1 MKFNHSIKLFFSRNA
16 FHMVTHF
23 QKSNF
28 FHFLKLSVKTYEP
41 SNLSENLSKHQLMTA
56 KSELVEIDRKR
67 LVFKVEA
74 FDERGMIGE
83 GTHERFVIDNE
94 KFQEKANNK

>member
-1 MKFNHSIKLFFSRNA
+1 MREIQFNHSIKLFFSRNA

-41 SNLSENLSKHQLMTA
+41 SNLSENLSKHQL
-56 KSELVEIDRKR
+56 SIRS
-67 LVFKVEA
+67 VFIVVL
-74 FDERGMIGE
+74 MY
-83 GTHERFVIDNE
+83 
-94 KFQEKANNK
+94 ANGSRIKKNSHPAHLFIVRVSAQ

>member
-1 MKFNHSIKLFFSRNA
+1 MREIQFNHSIKLFFSRNA

-41 SNLSENLSKHQLMTA
+41 SNFIGK
-56 KSELVEIDRKR
+56 LVETPTKYPFCFSKLSIS
-67 LVFKVEA
+67 
-74 FDERGMIGE
+74 
-83 GTHERFVIDNE
+83 
-94 KFQEKANNK
+94 